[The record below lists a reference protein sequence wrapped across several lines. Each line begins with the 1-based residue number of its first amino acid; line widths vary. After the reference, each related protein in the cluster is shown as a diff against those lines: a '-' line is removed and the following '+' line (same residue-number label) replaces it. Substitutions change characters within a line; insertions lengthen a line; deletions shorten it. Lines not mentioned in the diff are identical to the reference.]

1 MTLMLY
7 MDEHVPRAVTVA
19 LRLRQ
24 IDVITVQEDGLT
36 GSRDPQVLDRATE
49 LGRILFTRLA
59 SSFRK
64 SSTPTS

>member
-19 LRLRQ
+19 LCLRQ